1 MIFALLLFGCADD
14 GSQCVQLA
22 APTKHYE
29 AKITCEADAE
39 MALQSDV
46 ALRADFPVVEARC
59 LAVSSDPSLAL
70 NSGDPAENRA
80 VATIRLAAAATS
92 PGAVQPR
99 PR

>member
-22 APTKHYE
+22 APARHYE

-39 MALQSDV
+39 MALQSEV
-46 ALRADFPVVEARC
+46 ALRSDFPVVEARC
-59 LAVSSDPSLAL
+59 VAVSSDPSITL
-70 NSGDPAENRA
+70 NSGDPDENRA
-80 VATIRLAAAATS
+80 AATTRLAAATISA
-92 PGAVQPR
+92 GAVQPR

>member
-1 MIFALLLFGCADD
+1 MIFTLLLFGCADD

-46 ALRADFPVVEARC
+46 ALRADFPVVEVRC
-59 LAVSSDPSLAL
+59 LPVSSDPSVAL
-70 NSGDPAENRA
+70 NSGDPDENRA
-80 VATIRLAAAATS
+80 VATIRLASATMSAGAA
-92 PGAVQPR
+92 QPR

>member
-14 GSQCVQLA
+14 GSQCERLA
-22 APTKHYE
+22 APTRHYA
-29 AKITCEADAE
+29 AKVTCEADAE

-59 LAVSSDPSLAL
+59 APLSSEPSVAA
-70 NSGDPAENRA
+70 NSGNPAENPA
-80 VATIRLAAAATS
+80 VATIRLATATISVGAA
-92 PGAVQPR
+92 QPR

>member
-14 GSQCVQLA
+14 GGQCEQLA

-39 MALQSDV
+39 MALQGEA
-46 ALRADFPVVEARC
+46 ALRADYPTVEARC
-59 LAVSSDPSLAL
+59 LPISNDPSVAL
-70 NSGDPAENRA
+70 NSGDPADGRA
-80 VATIRLAAAATS
+80 IASVRLAMA
-92 PGAVQPR
+92 QPR

>member
-14 GSQCVQLA
+14 GSQCEQLA

-39 MALQSDV
+39 MALESDV

-59 LAVSSDPSLAL
+59 LAVSADPSMAL

-80 VATIRLAAAATS
+80 VATIRLATATMAD
-92 PGAVQPR
+92 GIAQPR

>member
-14 GSQCVQLA
+14 GSQCEQLA

-39 MALQSDV
+39 IALQSDV
-46 ALRADFPVVEARC
+46 ALRADYPTVEARC
-59 LAVSSDPSLAL
+59 LPQGADAAVAMS
-70 NSGDPAENRA
+70 SGDPTEGQP
-80 VATIRLAAAATS
+80 AATS
-92 PGAVQPR
+92 LRLALAQPR

>member
-14 GSQCVQLA
+14 GSQCMQLA

-59 LAVSSDPSLAL
+59 VAVSSDPSAAF

-80 VATIRLAAAATS
+80 AATIRLASATMS
-92 PGAVQPR
+92 PGGAQPR